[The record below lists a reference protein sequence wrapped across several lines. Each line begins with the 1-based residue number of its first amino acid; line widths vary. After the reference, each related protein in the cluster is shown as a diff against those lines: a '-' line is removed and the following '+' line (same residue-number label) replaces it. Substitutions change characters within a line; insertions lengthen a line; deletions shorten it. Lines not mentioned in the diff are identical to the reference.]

1 MKIKEMNRNWFH
13 YAVIVA
19 ATPLMWVSPLFAL
32 LAVLAYGMLFTE
44 RLFVYLE
51 KSHTND
57 KTTGELKKDIEK
69 MKTEVNELININNL
83 RR

>member
-1 MKIKEMNRNWFH
+1 MKIKVININWFH
-13 YAVIVA
+13 HAIIVA

-32 LAVLAYGMLFTE
+32 LAVLAYGMIFTE
-44 RLFVYLE
+44 RLFAHLE

>member
-1 MKIKEMNRNWFH
+1 MNRNWFH
-13 YAVIVA
+13 YAIIVA
-19 ATPLMWVSPLFAL
+19 ATPLMGVSPLFAL

-44 RLFVYLE
+44 RLLAHFE
-51 KSHTND
+51 RIFAD
-57 KTTGELKKDIEK
+57 DRTTGELKKDIEK